1 MDRAYWR
8 DSAHYQHS
16 NPSDPLNLLRI
27 ASYMSLPR
35 RAMEQM
41 GFSVCC
47 LMCDAPYIAGS
58 VRCKACIKGHTRAR
72 DRLTSGKARTKA
84 QRLAR
89 ELVTMLSDP
98 FSHIDDEVHGESMQY
113 YSEIIREHQQDPNKP
128 PQRHG
133 RSQRLS
139 RKTSLIREVAN
150 QNRWADKPPDENQI
164 DEMREILRDGDA
176 RPPLTWDDLLAEI
189 EDMLDD

>member
-1 MDRAYWR
+1 
-8 DSAHYQHS
+8 
-16 NPSDPLNLLRI
+16 
-27 ASYMSLPR
+27 
-35 RAMEQM
+35 M

-47 LMCDAPYIAGS
+47 LMCDAPDVAGTE
-58 VRCKACIKGHTRAR
+58 RCKSCIKGHTRAR

-98 FSHIDDEVHGESMQY
+98 FSYIDDEIHGESMQY
-113 YSEIIREHQQDPNKP
+113 YSEIIREHQQDPDKP
-128 PQRHG
+128 TPRRE

-150 QNRWADKPPDENQI
+150 KNRWLHKRPDEDQI
-164 DEMREILRDGDA
+164 EEMREILRDGDA
-176 RPPLTWDDLLAEI
+176 RPPLTWDELITEI

>member
-1 MDRAYWR
+1 
-8 DSAHYQHS
+8 
-16 NPSDPLNLLRI
+16 
-27 ASYMSLPR
+27 MSLPR

-47 LMCDAPYIAGS
+47 LMCDAADVPGS
-58 VRCKACIKGHTRAR
+58 ERCKACIKGHTRAR
-72 DRLTSGKARTKA
+72 DRLTSGKASTKA

-98 FSHIDDEVHGESMQY
+98 FSYIDDEIHGESMQY
-113 YSEIIREHQQDPNKP
+113 YSEIIREHQQDPDKP
-128 PQRHG
+128 IQRRE

-139 RKTSLIREVAN
+139 RKTSLIRQVAN
-150 QNRWADKPPDENQI
+150 QNRWVDKPPDKDQME
-164 DEMREILRDGDA
+164 EMREILRDGDA
-176 RPPLTWDDLLAEI
+176 RPPLTWDELITEI

>member
-1 MDRAYWR
+1 
-8 DSAHYQHS
+8 
-16 NPSDPLNLLRI
+16 
-27 ASYMSLPR
+27 MSLPR

-47 LMCDAPYIAGS
+47 LMCDAADVPGS
-58 VRCKACIKGHTRAR
+58 ERCKACIKGHTRAR
-72 DRLTSGKARTKA
+72 DRLTSGKASTKA

-98 FSHIDDEVHGESMQY
+98 FSYIDDEIHGESMQY
-113 YSEIIREHQQDPNKP
+113 YSEIIREHQQDPDKP
-128 PQRHG
+128 IQRRE

-139 RKTSLIREVAN
+139 RKTSLIRQVAN
-150 QNRWADKPPDENQI
+150 QNRWADKPPDKDQME
-164 DEMREILRDGDA
+164 EMREILRDGDA
-176 RPPLTWDDLLAEI
+176 RPPLTWDELITEI

>member
-1 MDRAYWR
+1 
-8 DSAHYQHS
+8 
-16 NPSDPLNLLRI
+16 
-27 ASYMSLPR
+27 MSLPR

-47 LMCDAPYIAGS
+47 LMCDAPDVAGS
-58 VRCKACIKGHTRAR
+58 ERCKACIKGHTRAR
-72 DRLTSGKARTKA
+72 DRLTSGKARTKS

-89 ELVTMLSDP
+89 EMVTMLSDP

-113 YSEIIREHQQDPNKP
+113 YSEIIREHQQDPDKP

-164 DEMREILRDGDA
+164 DQMREILRDGDA

>member
-1 MDRAYWR
+1 
-8 DSAHYQHS
+8 
-16 NPSDPLNLLRI
+16 
-27 ASYMSLPR
+27 MSLPR

-47 LMCDAPYIAGS
+47 LMCDAPDVAGS
-58 VRCKACIKGHTRAR
+58 ERCKACIKGHVRAR

-98 FSHIDDEVHGESMQY
+98 FSHIDDEIHGESMQY
-113 YSEIIREHQQDPNKP
+113 YSEIIREHQQDPDRP
-128 PQRHG
+128 IQSRE
-133 RSQRLS
+133 RTQRLS
-139 RKTSLIREVAN
+139 RKTSLIRDVAN
-150 QNRWADKPPDENQI
+150 ENRWTDKPPDEDQI
-164 DEMREILRDGDA
+164 EEMREILRDGDA
-176 RPPLTWDDLLAEI
+176 RPPLTWDELITEI

>member
-1 MDRAYWR
+1 
-8 DSAHYQHS
+8 
-16 NPSDPLNLLRI
+16 
-27 ASYMSLPR
+27 MSLPR

-47 LMCDAPYIAGS
+47 LMCDAADVPGS
-58 VRCKACIKGHTRAR
+58 ERCKACIKGHTRAR
-72 DRLTSGKARTKA
+72 DRLTSGKASTKA

-98 FSHIDDEVHGESMQY
+98 FSYIDDEIHGESMQY
-113 YSEIIREHQQDPNKP
+113 YSEIIREHQQDPDKP
-128 PQRHG
+128 IQRLE

-139 RKTSLIREVAN
+139 RKTSLIRQVAN
-150 QNRWADKPPDENQI
+150 QNRWADKPPDKDQME
-164 DEMREILRDGDA
+164 EMREILRDGDA
-176 RPPLTWDDLLAEI
+176 RPPLTWDELITEI

>member
-1 MDRAYWR
+1 
-8 DSAHYQHS
+8 
-16 NPSDPLNLLRI
+16 
-27 ASYMSLPR
+27 MSLPR

-47 LMCDAPYIAGS
+47 LMCDAPDLAGS
-58 VRCKACIKGHTRAR
+58 DRCKACIMGHTRAR
-72 DRLTSGKARTKA
+72 DRLTSGKASTKA

-98 FSHIDDEVHGESMQY
+98 FSYIDDEIHGEWMQN
-113 YSEIIREHQQDPNKP
+113 YSEIILEHQQDPDKP
-128 PQRHG
+128 AERRK

-150 QNRWADKPPDENQI
+150 QNMWADKPPDEDQI
-164 DEMREILRDGDA
+164 EEMREILRDGHA
-176 RPPLTWDDLLAEI
+176 SPPMTWDDLIAEI
-189 EDMLDD
+189 EGMLDD

>member
-1 MDRAYWR
+1 MTSFLVRG
-8 DSAHYQHS
+8 
-16 NPSDPLNLLRI
+16 DPLNLLRI
-27 ASYMSLPR
+27 ASDVSLPR

-47 LMCDAPYIAGS
+47 LMCDAPDVAGTE
-58 VRCKACIKGHTRAR
+58 RCKVCIKGHTRAR

-84 QRLAR
+84 QSLAR

-98 FSHIDDEVHGESMQY
+98 FGYIEDEIHGESMQY
-113 YSEIIREHQQDPNKP
+113 YSDIIREHQQDSDNPTPK
-128 PQRHG
+128 RE
-133 RSQRLS
+133 RSLRLS

-150 QNRWADKPPDENQI
+150 QNRWLDKPPDEDQI
-164 DEMREILRDGDA
+164 EEMREILRDGDA
-176 RPPLTWDDLLAEI
+176 RPPLTWVELIAEI

>member
-1 MDRAYWR
+1 
-8 DSAHYQHS
+8 
-16 NPSDPLNLLRI
+16 
-27 ASYMSLPR
+27 
-35 RAMEQM
+35 M

-47 LMCDAPYIAGS
+47 LICDAPDVAGS
-58 VRCKACIKGHTRAR
+58 ERCKICIKGHTKAR

-98 FSHIDDEVHGESMQY
+98 FSYIDDEIHGESMQY
-113 YSEIIREHQQDPNKP
+113 YSEIIREHQQEPYKP
-128 PQRHG
+128 TQRRK

-150 QNRWADKPPDENQI
+150 ENRWADKPPNKNQI
-164 DEMREILRDGDA
+164 EEMREILRDGDA
-176 RPPLTWDDLLAEI
+176 RPPLTWEEMITEI
-189 EDMLDD
+189 DDMLDD

>member
-1 MDRAYWR
+1 
-8 DSAHYQHS
+8 
-16 NPSDPLNLLRI
+16 
-27 ASYMSLPR
+27 MSLPR

-47 LMCDAPYIAGS
+47 LMCDAPDVAGS
-58 VRCKACIKGHTRAR
+58 ERCKACIKGHTRAR

-98 FSHIDDEVHGESMQY
+98 FSYIDDEVHGESMQY
-113 YSEIIREHQQDPNKP
+113 YSEIIREHQQDPDKP
-128 PQRHG
+128 TQRRE

-150 QNRWADKPPDENQI
+150 ENRWLDKPPDEGQI
-164 DEMREILRDGDA
+164 EEMREILRDGDA
-176 RPPLTWDDLLAEI
+176 RTPLTWDDLIAEI

>member
-1 MDRAYWR
+1 
-8 DSAHYQHS
+8 
-16 NPSDPLNLLRI
+16 
-27 ASYMSLPR
+27 MSLPR

-47 LMCDAPYIAGS
+47 LMCDAPDVAGS
-58 VRCKACIKGHTRAR
+58 ERCKACIKGHTRAR

-98 FSHIDDEVHGESMQY
+98 FSHIDDEIHGESMQY
-113 YSEIIREHQQDPNKP
+113 YSEIIREHQQDPDKP
-128 PQRHG
+128 TQRRE

-150 QNRWADKPPDENQI
+150 ENRWLDKPPDEDQI
-164 DEMREILRDGDA
+164 EEMREILRDGDA
-176 RPPLTWDDLLAEI
+176 RPPLTWDELITEN
-189 EDMLDD
+189 EDMRDD

>member
-1 MDRAYWR
+1 
-8 DSAHYQHS
+8 
-16 NPSDPLNLLRI
+16 
-27 ASYMSLPR
+27 MSLPR

-47 LMCDAPYIAGS
+47 LMCDAPDIAGS

-98 FSHIDDEVHGESMQY
+98 FSHIDDETHGESMQY
-113 YSEIIREHQQDPNKP
+113 YSEIIREHQQDPHKP

-139 RKTSLIREVAN
+139 KKISLIREVAN
-150 QNRWADKPPDENQI
+150 QNRWADKPPDENEI
-164 DEMREILRDGDA
+164 YEMREVLRDGGA

>member
-1 MDRAYWR
+1 
-8 DSAHYQHS
+8 
-16 NPSDPLNLLRI
+16 
-27 ASYMSLPR
+27 MSLPR

-47 LMCDAPYIAGS
+47 LMCDAPDVAGS
-58 VRCKACIKGHTRAR
+58 DRCKACIKGHTRAR

-89 ELVTMLSDP
+89 ELVTMLADP
-98 FSHIDDEVHGESMQY
+98 FTYIDDDIHGEWMQR
-113 YSEIIREHQQDPNKP
+113 YSEIIREHQQDPHKP
-128 PQRHG
+128 VERRE
-133 RSQRLS
+133 RSLRLS

-150 QNRWADKPPDENQI
+150 KNWWSDNPPDEDQI
-164 DEMREILRDGDA
+164 EEMREILRDGDG
-176 RPPLTWDDLLAEI
+176 RPPMTWDDLIAEI

>member
-1 MDRAYWR
+1 
-8 DSAHYQHS
+8 
-16 NPSDPLNLLRI
+16 
-27 ASYMSLPR
+27 
-35 RAMEQM
+35 M

-47 LMCDAPYIAGS
+47 LICDAPDVAGS
-58 VRCKACIKGHTRAR
+58 ERCKTCIKGHTKAR

-98 FSHIDDEVHGESMQY
+98 FSYIDDEIHGESMQY
-113 YSEIIREHQQDPNKP
+113 YSEIIREHQQEPDKP
-128 PQRHG
+128 TQRQE

-150 QNRWADKPPDENQI
+150 ENRWADKPPNKDQI
-164 DEMREILRDGDA
+164 EEMREILRDGDA
-176 RPPLTWDDLLAEI
+176 RPPLTWEEI
-189 EDMLDD
+189 ILQIDDMLDD

>member
-1 MDRAYWR
+1 
-8 DSAHYQHS
+8 
-16 NPSDPLNLLRI
+16 
-27 ASYMSLPR
+27 
-35 RAMEQM
+35 MEQM
-41 GFSVCC
+41 GFSICC
-47 LMCDAPYIAGS
+47 LMCDAPDVAGS
-58 VRCKACIKGHTRAR
+58 ERCKGCIQGHTRAR

-98 FSHIDDEVHGESMQY
+98 FSYIDDEIHGESMQY
-113 YSEIIREHQQDPNKP
+113 YSEIIREHQQDPDKP
-128 PQRHG
+128 TQRRE

-150 QNRWADKPPDENQI
+150 KNRWVDKPPDEGQI
-164 DEMREILRDGDA
+164 EEMREILRDGDA
-176 RPPLTWDDLLAEI
+176 SPPLTWDELITEI